1 MKRKSRP
8 GEGQDNMDSNR
19 MASKKRSAKTK
30 KKMGWGGRRPG
41 AGRPPGTGRGPSP
54 GARINRVVAML
65 SNDELKALRGYAKQR
80 KLPVGTAAH
89 HIIAQVLKRQR

>member
-1 MKRKSRP
+1 
-8 GEGQDNMDSNR
+8 
-19 MASKKRSAKTK
+19 MAIKKRSSKSKK

-65 SNDELKALRGYAKQR
+65 SNDELAALRSYAKQR

-89 HIIAQVLKRQR
+89 HIIARALKRQK